1 MKGTVGIMP
10 ETVTKGRYFIGANT
24 SAGFVNYTDEILCG
38 FDRVYIIK
46 GGPGTGKSTLMKRF
60 AAYAEERGHTVERYF
75 CSSDSDSL
83 DGVVL
88 RDAGTG
94 IIDGTAPH
102 CADPKYPGARE
113 EIVNIGR
120 LWDTGLLRGRFDE
133 IKTLC
138 DRKSGLFAT
147 VYKYFSV
154 CRSLRTEREK
164 LVSGCE
170 KSDKAEAA
178 VRRLMERFGR
188 GGGFRLI
195 PRQISAV
202 GMNGVCNFG
211 TFAENADEIW
221 LISDRRGIAGNFLGM
236 MIKEA
241 GSLGLETH
249 ISRDHLLEPDALYF
263 PEKRIA
269 VVSDCDAGKAAR
281 IINTDRF
288 INGAGLSEHR
298 AALRFLKK
306 LENELF
312 SRALSL
318 FGEIRTCHFAVEDI
332 YRGAMDFGGLEPV
345 FEQITVGL

>member
-1 MKGTVGIMP
+1 MP

-38 FDRVYIIK
+38 LDRVYIIK

-164 LVSGCE
+164 L
-170 KSDKAEAA
+170 SDGALRTR
-178 VRRLMERFGR
+178 RRLPADPASDIGGRDERSVQFWYFCR
-188 GGGFRLI
+188 KLRRDLADKRSARNCRRF
-195 PRQISAV
+195 PR
-202 GMNGVCNFG
+202 
-211 TFAENADEIW
+211 
-221 LISDRRGIAGNFLGM
+221 SDD
-236 MIKEA
+236 K
-241 GSLGLETH
+241 GS
-249 ISRDHLLEPDALYF
+249 REPW
-263 PEKRIA
+263 
-269 VVSDCDAGKAAR
+269 
-281 IINTDRF
+281 T
-288 INGAGLSEHR
+288 
-298 AALRFLKK
+298 
-306 LENELF
+306 
-312 SRALSL
+312 
-318 FGEIRTCHFAVEDI
+318 
-332 YRGAMDFGGLEPV
+332 
-345 FEQITVGL
+345 